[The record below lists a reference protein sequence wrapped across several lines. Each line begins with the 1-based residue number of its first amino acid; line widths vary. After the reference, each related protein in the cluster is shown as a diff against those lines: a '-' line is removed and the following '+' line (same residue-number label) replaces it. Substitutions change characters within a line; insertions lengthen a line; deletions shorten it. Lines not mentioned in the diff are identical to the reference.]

1 MNTAI
6 ASRYA
11 AEYQSIAPALPG
23 QSLPWLQALRAEAL
37 AEFSAHGFPSPRE
50 EEWRY
55 TNVSGIEKK
64 LFVPS
69 TNLTAGDVNAE
80 WLKSVQ
86 LEDAWVLVLVNGHF
100 SAELSVLDGLPET
113 VSVMGMADALAK
125 QPGKVEK
132 YLGAAADQ
140 SEHSF
145 IAFNTAWFTD
155 GLFVHVPAKLVLD
168 KPIQLLHIV
177 TGTDAMATT
186 RNIIIADEMAEA
198 KVIETFISRDGV
210 YAASLPGADAAIS
223 RDGVYAASLPG
234 AGAAIA
240 RDGAAN
246 AYLTAAVTEVF
257 VGQNADLTLYKMQ
270 SESEKAYHFGGS
282 YIKQARD
289 ARFTHHNFAFGGLL
303 ARSDIHVDLD
313 HASECELN
321 GLYLGVKRQHIDNHT
336 RINHLKPYAISR
348 ELYKGVLDDRARG
361 VFQGRVIVAIDAQKT
376 DSQMNNRNLLLS
388 DDAEV
393 DTKPQLEIYADD
405 VKCGHGVTVG
415 QLEEKSIFYLQSRCV
430 DEETARNMLTF
441 AFANEMVDKIKIKG
455 LHDMVLEQV
464 LARFPQEGVNKEWL

>member
-1 MNTAI
+1 MNTAT

-11 AEYQSIAPALPG
+11 AEYQTIAPVLPG
-23 QSLPWLQALRAEAL
+23 QALPWLKALRAEAL
-37 AEFSAHGFPSPRE
+37 MAFSAHGFPSPRE

-64 LFVPS
+64 LFSPS
-69 TNLTAGDVNAE
+69 LSLTAGDLDSE
-80 WLKSVQ
+80 WLKSYQ
-86 LEDAWVLVLVNGHF
+86 LEDIWSVVLVNGYF
-100 SAELSVLDGLPET
+100 SAELSNLTDLPAT
-113 VSVMGMADALAK
+113 VSVMSMADALVK
-125 QPGKVEK
+125 QPDKVEK

-155 GLFVHVPAKLVLD
+155 GLFVHVPAKQVLD

-177 TGTDAMATT
+177 TGSDAMATT

-198 KVIETFISRDGV
+198 KIIETFVGID
-210 YAASLPGADAAIS
+210 
-223 RDGVYAASLPG
+223 
-234 AGAAIA
+234 
-240 RDGAAN
+240 N

-257 VGQNADLTLYKMQ
+257 VGSNADVTLYKMQ
-270 SESEKAYHFGGS
+270 SESDKAYHFGGS

-415 QLEEKSIFYLQSRCV
+415 QLDEKSIFYLQSRCV

-441 AFANEMVDKIKIKG
+441 AFANEMVDKIKIRS
-455 LHDMVLEQV
+455 LHDTVLEQV

>member
-1 MNTAI
+1 MNTAT

-11 AEYQSIAPALPG
+11 AEYQTIAPVLPG
-23 QSLPWLQALRAEAL
+23 QALPWLKALRAKAL
-37 AEFSAHGFPSPRE
+37 MAFSAHGFPSPRE

-64 LFVPS
+64 LFSPS
-69 TNLTAGDVNAE
+69 LSLSAGDLDSE
-80 WLKSVQ
+80 WLKSYQ
-86 LEDAWVLVLVNGHF
+86 LEDTWSVVLVNGHF
-100 SAELSVLDGLPET
+100 SAELSNLTDLPTT
-113 VSVMGMADALAK
+113 VSVMSMADALAK
-125 QPGKVEK
+125 QSDKVEK

-155 GLFVHVPAKLVLD
+155 GLFVHVPAKQVLD

-177 TGTDAMATT
+177 TGSDAMATT

-198 KVIETFISRDGV
+198 KVIETFVGID
-210 YAASLPGADAAIS
+210 
-223 RDGVYAASLPG
+223 
-234 AGAAIA
+234 
-240 RDGAAN
+240 N

-257 VGQNADLTLYKMQ
+257 VGSNADLTLYKMQ
-270 SESEKAYHFGGS
+270 SESDKAYHFGGS
-282 YIKQARD
+282 YVKQARD

-303 ARSDIHVDLD
+303 ARSDIHADLD

-415 QLEEKSIFYLQSRCV
+415 QLDEKSIFYLQSRCV

-441 AFANEMVDKIKIKG
+441 AFANEMVDKIKIRS
-455 LHDMVLEQV
+455 LHDIVLEQV

>member
-1 MNTAI
+1 MNTAT
-6 ASRYA
+6 ASRYT
-11 AEYQSIAPALPG
+11 AEYQTIASALPG
-23 QSLPWLQALRAEAL
+23 QNLPWLQALRKDAL
-37 AEFSAHGFPSPRE
+37 EKFSAQGFPSPRE

-64 LFVPS
+64 LFLPQAS
-69 TNLTAGDVNAE
+69 LTAGEIDAE
-80 WLKSVQ
+80 RLKACQ
-86 LEDAWVLVLVNGHF
+86 LQDAWVVVLVNGHF
-100 SAELSVLDGLPET
+100 SAELSVLTDLPEA
-113 VSVMGMADALAK
+113 VSVMSMADALAK
-125 QPGKVEK
+125 QPDEVRK
-132 YLGAAADQ
+132 YLGSAANQ

-155 GLFVHVPAKLVLD
+155 GLFVHMPAKQVLD
-168 KPIQLLHIV
+168 RPIQLLHIV
-177 TGTDAMATT
+177 TGIDAMATT
-186 RNIIIADEMAEA
+186 RNIIIVDEMAQA
-198 KVIETFISRDGV
+198 KVIETFIARDGV
-210 YAASLPGADAAIS
+210 YAANLPGAGVAIA
-223 RDGVYAASLPG
+223 RDGVYAA
-234 AGAAIA
+234 
-240 RDGAAN
+240 DN

-257 VGQNADLTLYKMQ
+257 VEQNAELTLYKMQ
-270 SESEKAYHFGGS
+270 SESEKAYHFGGT
-282 YIKQARD
+282 YVKQARD
-289 ARFTHHNFAFGGLL
+289 ARFTHHNFAFGGLM

-361 VFQGRVIVAIDAQKT
+361 VFQGRVIVAVDAQKT

-388 DDAEV
+388 DDAEA

-415 QLEEKSIFYLQSRCV
+415 QLDEKSIFYLQSRCV

-464 LARFPQEGVNKEWL
+464 LSRFPQEGVNKEWL